1 MTPKPIFTLV
11 FALTACTGN
20 SDEPPGDSGESQDAA
35 EDSGETQDTA
45 QDSGETGSD
54 FELSEGLWVGTYSLL
69 ENECGAKPSSGA
81 FEMMVSNLDGNTFTL
96 AAEPLEYSCAIE
108 GVSATCDP
116 VVYDESVGDTLSVL
130 STANMGFTL
139 ESETSLSGL
148 SFVEYSCVGEG
159 CEEFTGYPE
168 GVFCIIDVPFEA
180 TLSE

>member
-1 MTPKPIFTLV
+1 MT
-11 FALTACTGN
+11 
-20 SDEPPGDSGESQDAA
+20 
-35 EDSGETQDTA
+35 
-45 QDSGETGSD
+45 
-54 FELSEGLWVGTYSLL
+54 
-69 ENECGAKPSSGA
+69 
-81 FEMMVSNLDGNTFTL
+81 VSNLSGNTFTL

-168 GVFCIIDVPFEA
+168 GVFCTIDVPFEA